1 MAGFFSLGGTQNKE
15 EEEVEKGD
23 KNNLLLL
30 RNEEIYNNK
39 GGFEIWPQSSS
50 SYHLSN
56 YFAFGVGPSRRN
68 RSEDVSLCVSED
80 ESTRF
85 GLSVMRT
92 GGSSSS
98 SMSMNCQDCGNQAKK
113 DCAHLRCRTCC
124 KSRGFQ
130 CQTHVKSTWVPA
142 AKRRERHQQL
152 AELQLQQQFRGVGD
166 NIPKRHHPDTT
177 TSTQLA
183 SAPQPVTG
191 LELGQFPAEVSTSAS
206 FRCVRVSAVD
216 ASDEQYAY
224 QTSVNIGGHVFKG
237 FLYDQG
243 PESSYTGKNTPPP
256 PPPPATTSGN
266 SPFDPSLYPA
276 PLNAFMAGTQ
286 FFQPPRS

>member
-92 GGSSSS
+92 GGTLS
-98 SMSMNCQDCGNQAKK
+98 
-113 DCAHLRCRTCC
+113 CC
-124 KSRGFQ
+124 
-130 CQTHVKSTWVPA
+130 
-142 AKRRERHQQL
+142 
-152 AELQLQQQFRGVGD
+152 
-166 NIPKRHHPDTT
+166 
-177 TSTQLA
+177 
-183 SAPQPVTG
+183 
-191 LELGQFPAEVSTSAS
+191 
-206 FRCVRVSAVD
+206 
-216 ASDEQYAY
+216 
-224 QTSVNIGGHVFKG
+224 TSVRTFRTLIVEKSLENM
-237 FLYDQG
+237 
-243 PESSYTGKNTPPP
+243 SSDVDRGLIRTL
-256 PPPPATTSGN
+256 
-266 SPFDPSLYPA
+266 FI
-276 PLNAFMAGTQ
+276 
-286 FFQPPRS
+286 

>member
-1 MAGFFSLGGTQNKE
+1 MAGFFSLGGSQNKE

-191 LELGQFPAEVSTSAS
+191 FKISQYNICLMVEFWSITNLISTMLLFELVFYILLHTDALRSLEETN
-206 FRCVRVSAVD
+206 C
-216 ASDEQYAY
+216 
-224 QTSVNIGGHVFKG
+224 
-237 FLYDQG
+237 
-243 PESSYTGKNTPPP
+243 
-256 PPPPATTSGN
+256 
-266 SPFDPSLYPA
+266 SL
-276 PLNAFMAGTQ
+276 L
-286 FFQPPRS
+286 